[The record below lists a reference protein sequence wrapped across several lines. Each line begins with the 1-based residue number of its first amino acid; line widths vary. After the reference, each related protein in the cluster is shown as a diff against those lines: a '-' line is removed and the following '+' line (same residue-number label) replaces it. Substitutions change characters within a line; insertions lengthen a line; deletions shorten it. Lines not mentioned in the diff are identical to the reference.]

1 MTALSQSFT
10 VDDCSS
16 EFLQNIILEFN
27 TRVETLVPLQPFIHV
42 ADDSGITY
50 HVQSFARVYTQT
62 MGNTTTKLYLAELKG
77 LAKISGRVHA
87 EVLKDMTSRHDLPP
101 SVMMHLPLSSLYGC
115 SYGLIMACVAQH
127 LSGW

>member
-27 TRVETLVPLQPFIHV
+27 TRVETFVPLQPFIHV

-87 EVLKDMTSRHDLPP
+87 EVLKDMTS
-101 SVMMHLPLSSLYGC
+101 
-115 SYGLIMACVAQH
+115 
-127 LSGW
+127 